1 MSLINNTEKYL
12 LNVVKDLGFEIDSV
26 PLVKSQLPQFGEY
39 QINVAMSLAKQAG
52 KNPREIAQTIVDA
65 LDDRF
70 INVNIQGPGFINV
83 SFSDKVLLDYLNE
96 SIDNFENFIDKD
108 AEMNTIVLD
117 YGGANIA
124 KELHVG
130 HLRCNIGE
138 AIRRLLNLYGVKTIS
153 DVHWGDWGTPMGQ
166 VILGIKNEQPD
177 LPYFDPNFEGEYP
190 SESPVT
196 NDDLGRIYP
205 MSSKRCKEDEE
216 YANEARKIT
225 EELQKGNPGY
235 RALWKHILKV
245 SKEYCN
251 AVYEELNCKFDYSYG
266 ESDAYEYVYDVI
278 DFLNEKGVTEKS
290 DGALIMH
297 VKTDEDNKEVPPLML
312 VKSDG
317 GVGYDTAELGT
328 IYQREK
334 DFHPTGI
341 YYFTDNRQELHF
353 EQTFRGALKSG
364 MVPESMDFKFLGFG
378 TINGKDGKPFKTR
391 DGGVMPL
398 VKLIEEVKNK
408 IEPNIKEDI
417 TGDERVD
424 VRNKLAIAA
433 LKYAD
438 LLPSRTTDYI
448 FDIDKFTSFDGKT
461 GIYIVYTAT
470 RIKSLL
476 KRLNASD
483 DLKITVIP
491 NQTVRDVLVKL
502 TEISKVFN
510 SSRRELTTSYIC
522 EYVYELASLYNK
534 FYTENNISNES
545 DEEVKNS
552 YIALSKL
559 VYNTISNILNV
570 LAIDEVERM

>member
-1 MSLINNTEKYL
+1 MSLITVTEKYL
-12 LNVVKDLGFEIDSV
+12 LDLVKSLGYKADYV

-39 QINVAMSLAKQAG
+39 QINVAMALAKQVG
-52 KNPREIAQTIVDA
+52 KNPREIAQEIVDV

-70 INVNIQGPGFINV
+70 MNINIQGPGFINV
-83 SFSDKVLLDYLNE
+83 SFSDKVLLDYLND
-96 SIDNFENFIDKD
+96 SIDNFDNFIDKD
-108 AEMNTIVLD
+108 ATKSTIVLD

-166 VILGIKNEQPD
+166 VILGIKQEQPN
-177 LPYFDPNFEGEYP
+177 LPYFDSNYNGEYP
-190 SESPVT
+190 SEPPIT

-205 MSSKRCKEDEE
+205 MSSKRCKEDSE

-235 RALWKHILKV
+235 RALWKHILNV

-251 AVYEELNCKFDYSYG
+251 SVYNELNCKFDYSYG
-266 ESDAYEYVYDVI
+266 ESDAYQYVYDVI
-278 DFLNEKGVTEKS
+278 DFLNNKGVTEKS
-290 DGALIMH
+290 DGALIMR
-297 VKTDEDNKEVPPLML
+297 VKRDDDKKEIPPLML

-328 IYQREK
+328 IYQRVK
-334 DFHPTGI
+334 DFSPTGM

-353 EQTFRGALKSG
+353 EQAFRGALMSG
-364 MVPESMDFKFLGFG
+364 MVPENMDFKFLGFG

-391 DGGVMPL
+391 DGGVMSL
-398 VKLIEEVKNK
+398 VKLLNEVKGK
-408 IEPNIKEDI
+408 IDLNIKDDI
-417 TGDERVD
+417 IGDERIQ
-424 VRNKLAIAA
+424 VRNKLAVAA
-433 LKYAD
+433 LKFAD

-476 KRLNASD
+476 KRFDNNNEYKLE
-483 DLKITVIP
+483 LIP
-491 NQTVRDVLVKL
+491 NQAVRDILVKL
-502 TEISKVFN
+502 TEISKAFN

-534 FYTENNISNES
+534 FYTDNNISNEPN
-545 DEEVKNS
+545 EKIKHT
-552 YIALSKL
+552 YIALSRL

-570 LAIDEVERM
+570 LAIDEVDRM